1 VADWVVISSIASAG
15 GTLALAGTTYF
26 SIRSA
31 NRAARVAE
39 LGLLVGLRPLLV
51 SSSPE
56 DATQH
61 VGFFDGVG
69 VDAPGGGAGV
79 VVVEGRVY
87 IVISLRNVGPGIGVL
102 YGGYVH
108 GARLGSSDDH
118 PPIDDFRMLAR
129 DLYIPPG
136 KIGFW
141 QIAFRGED
149 AHREEVLAG
158 VESGDFTIDLL
169 YGDYEGGQRV
179 ITRFGLQREGDA
191 WNLITARHWQLDRP
205 EIPRPRGSFVEGRY
219 QGGA

>member
-1 VADWVVISSIASAG
+1 MADWVVISSLATAG

-39 LGLLVGLRPLLV
+39 MSLLVGLRPLLV

-61 VGFFDGVG
+61 VGFMDDIG

-79 VVVEGRVY
+79 VVVEGNVY

-102 YGGYVH
+102 YGGFVH
-108 GARLGSSDDH
+108 GERLTSSDAH
-118 PPIDDFRMLAR
+118 APVEAFRMLSR
-129 DLYIPPG
+129 DLYIPPA

-141 QIAFRGED
+141 QIAYRGED
-149 AHREEVLAG
+149 EHREEILAAI
-158 VESGDFTIDLL
+158 ESGRFTIDLL

-179 ITRFGLQREGDA
+179 ITRFGLVREGDR
-191 WNLITARHWQLDRP
+191 WNLLTARHWQLDRP
-205 EIPRPRGSFVEGRY
+205 EIARPRGSFVEGRY
-219 QGGA
+219 QGGT

>member
-1 VADWVVISSIASAG
+1 VADWVVISSVASAG
-15 GTLALAGTTYF
+15 GTLALAGTTYL

-39 LGLLVGLRPLLV
+39 LSLLVGLRPLLV

-79 VVVEGRVY
+79 LVVEGRVY

-108 GARLGSSDDH
+108 GERLGPSDDH
-118 PPIDDFRMLAR
+118 APIDDFRMLSR

-149 AHREEVLAG
+149 AHREDVLAG
-158 VESGDFTIDLL
+158 VELGEFTIDLL

-179 ITRFGLQREGDA
+179 ITRFGLKREDDA
-191 WNLITARHWQLDRP
+191 WSLLTARHWQLDRR

>member
-1 VADWVVISSIASAG
+1 MADWVVISSIASAG
-15 GTLALAGTTYF
+15 GTLALAGTTFF

-39 LGLLVGLRPLLV
+39 LSLLAALRPLLV

-61 VGFFDGVG
+61 VGFFDDVG

-79 VVVEGRVY
+79 VVVDGRIY

-102 YGGYVH
+102 YGGFVH
-108 GARLGSSDDH
+108 SDRLLASQEH
-118 PPIDDFRMLAR
+118 APVEAFRMLSR
-129 DLYIPPG
+129 DLYIPPA

-149 AHREEVLAG
+149 EHREELLTAI
-158 VESGDFTIDLL
+158 ESGRFTVDLL

-179 ITRFGLQREGDA
+179 ITRFGLLREDDR
-191 WNLITARHWQLDRP
+191 WNLVTARHWQLDRP

>member
-39 LGLLVGLRPLLV
+39 LSLLVALRPLLV

-87 IVISLRNVGPGIGVL
+87 IVISLRNVGPGIGVIH
-102 YGGYVH
+102 GGYVH
-108 GARLGSSDDH
+108 RERLGASDDH
-118 PPIDDFRMLAR
+118 APIDDFRMLAR

-136 KIGFW
+136 EIGFW

-149 AHREEVLAG
+149 EHREEVLAAVAAG
-158 VESGDFTIDLL
+158 RFTVDLL

-179 ITRFGLQREGDA
+179 ITRFGVLREDDA
-191 WNLITARHWQLDRP
+191 WNVVTARHWQLDRP
-205 EIPRPRGSFVEGRY
+205 ENARPRGSFVEGRY
-219 QGGA
+219 QGGS

>member
-1 VADWVVISSIASAG
+1 MADWVVISSVASAS

-39 LGLLVGLRPLLV
+39 MSLLVGLRPLLV
-51 SSSPE
+51 SSSPD
-56 DATQH
+56 DATQR
-61 VGFFDGVG
+61 VGFGDSVG

-87 IVISLRNVGPGIGVL
+87 IAISLRNVGPGIGVL
-102 YGGYVH
+102 YGGFVRS
-108 GARLGSSDDH
+108 GRPQASDG
-118 PPIDDFRMLAR
+118 PAPMEAFRMLTR

-141 QIAFRGED
+141 QIAFREED
-149 AHREEVLAG
+149 EQREEILG
-158 VESGDFTIDLL
+158 GLESGRLGVDLL

-179 ITRFGLQREGDA
+179 ITRFGLLHENDM
-191 WNLITARHWQLDRP
+191 WTLVTARHWQLDRP
-205 EIPRPRGSFVEGRY
+205 NPR
-219 QGGA
+219 